1 MIDYKNQRVGV
12 FIDVQNMYY
21 TARNLYNRK
30 VNFGNIVKASV
41 GERQLIRAI
50 AYVVSTKT
58 GENQPFFDALANIG
72 IETKEKEL
80 MEYYGGQKKADW
92 DVGITVDAIRMSE
105 SLDVIVLVSGD
116 GDYIP
121 LVEYLKSRGK
131 IVEVVSF
138 RETTSTKLF
147 EEIGAEHYT
156 NLSENKRGFL
166 IGSRTASKKPGATD
180 ASKSKDIS
188 NIIDGH
194 EKIDTEPSAN
204 ANTKANVTTPSAAS
218 KARKSPSPTRTK
230 TTATKKAPS
239 ANKSAAPASK
249 KPLRRRARPT
259 KKDSASSTKH
269 KGSDDSGLS
278 ANERA
283 LKN

>member
-30 VNFGNIVKASV
+30 VNFGNIVKKAV

-121 LVEYLKSRGK
+121 LVDYLKSRGK

-138 RETTSTKLF
+138 RETTSTRLV
-147 EEIGAEHYT
+147 EAIGTEHYT

-166 IGSRTASKKPGATD
+166 IGSRASGAKAAANA

-188 NIIDGH
+188 NIIDGQ
-194 EKIDTEPSAN
+194 EKTDDKP
-204 ANTKANVTTPSAAS
+204 
-218 KARKSPSPTRTK
+218 KARPARKPAARKPVAK
-230 TTATKKAPS
+230 PATKSSARKPAARSAKPKARTAKP
-239 ANKSAAPASK
+239 AA
-249 KPLRRRARPT
+249 
-259 KKDSASSTKH
+259 
-269 KGSDDSGLS
+269 
-278 ANERA
+278 
-283 LKN
+283 